1 MGDVPMADMLKNSVN
16 FEKMMKLYLRQARLK
31 LDGDLSGTREAIRL
45 IAAEK
50 TRDFVEAMDRGLNRE
65 ERDFLKMLIVTSMH
79 QSFCYGYGIGKIEGN
94 TKDRIYL

>member
-1 MGDVPMADMLKNSVN
+1 MADMLKNSVN

-50 TRDFVEAMDRGLNRE
+50 TKDFVEAMDRGLNRE

>member
-1 MGDVPMADMLKNSVN
+1 MADMLKNSVN

-50 TRDFVEAMDRGLNRE
+50 TKDFVEAMDRGLNRE
-65 ERDFLKMLIVTSMH
+65 ERDFLEMLIVTSMH